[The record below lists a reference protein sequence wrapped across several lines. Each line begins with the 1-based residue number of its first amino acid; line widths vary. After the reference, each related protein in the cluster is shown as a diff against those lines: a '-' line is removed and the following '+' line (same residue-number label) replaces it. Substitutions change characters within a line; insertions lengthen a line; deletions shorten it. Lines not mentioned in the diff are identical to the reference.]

1 MWRKS
6 PQSPKPDP
14 KSPQSPTPD
23 PSPVGR
29 GVVCSVTLTSEAS
42 DSHISFSC
50 SSDELSDVGI
60 IGSFI
65 SVSINQQKNTTK
77 SLSQSKH
84 SNQITAIKAHH
95 SPPYGGGARGWGF
108 CSNQSILLPSLRGR
122 GRGWGLLL
130 LRRPDILN
138 LQLHHVALE
147 HIVLNSISNV
157 EAAL

>member
-1 MWRKS
+1 MEE
-6 PQSPKPDP
+6 
-14 KSPQSPTPD
+14 SPQSPTPG
-23 PSPVGR
+23 PSPVWR
-29 GVVCSVTLTSEAS
+29 GVICSVTLTSEAS
-42 DSHISFSC
+42 DSHIDFSC

-65 SVSINQQKNTTK
+65 SVSINQQKKHNK
-77 SLSQSKH
+77 IFIAIKAQQPKH

-95 SPPYGGGARGWGF
+95 SPPYGGGARGWGLAGLWALGTLGF
-108 CSNQSILLPSLRGR
+108 ASFFAL
-122 GRGWGLLL
+122 LLL